1 MKSAPN
7 ERRANG
13 MKWILLLCW
22 TASGGLAQPLTVY
35 TELARL
41 DPSGKVLAPETPREI
56 LSPALA
62 RNAFTSFQ
70 IAVTAPA
77 GEKWTLYVGQNPENA
92 VTLTVYREMGERPL
106 QPVRLPVEG
115 DGPAVFWMDVWT
127 PKEAP
132 VARIKIEPQLNFHND
147 WVIYPVEGRV
157 MEATVPDGPWPAG
170 VEPPGEVMR
179 GLLCGA
185 ESKPAGEAS
194 PSPGPTMARLHHR
207 NAEQDLALALRA
219 PRADL
224 AKIFGVCDAPV
235 PDDPEWYLHVRDY
248 LFRLK

>member
-1 MKSAPN
+1 
-7 ERRANG
+7 

-22 TASGGLAQPLTVY
+22 TAAGCLAQPLTVY

-41 DPSGKVLAPETPREI
+41 DPFGKVLAPETPREI

-70 IAVTAPA
+70 IAITAPT
-77 GEKWTLYVGQNPENA
+77 GEHWSLYVGQNPENA
-92 VTLTVYREMGERPL
+92 VTLTIYRQTSERL
-106 QPVRLPVEG
+106 EPVRLPVEG

-132 VARIKIEPQLNFHND
+132 VRRIKIEPQLNFRND

-170 VEPPGEVMR
+170 VEPSGEVMR

-185 ESKPAGEAS
+185 QAKPAGEAS
-194 PSPGPTMARLHHR
+194 AGAPGLTMARLHHR
-207 NAEQDLALALRA
+207 NSEQDLALALRA
-219 PRADL
+219 PSADL
-224 AKIFGVCDAPV
+224 ANIFGACNAPV
-235 PDDPEWYLHVRDY
+235 PEDPEWYLHVRDY
-248 LFRLK
+248 LFRLNVRLN

>member
-1 MKSAPN
+1 M
-7 ERRANG
+7 
-13 MKWILLLCW
+13 
-22 TASGGLAQPLTVY
+22 
-35 TELARL
+35 
-41 DPSGKVLAPETPREI
+41 
-56 LSPALA
+56 
-62 RNAFTSFQ
+62 
-70 IAVTAPA
+70 
-77 GEKWTLYVGQNPENA
+77 YVGQNPENA
-92 VTLTVYREMGERPL
+92 VTLTVYRDAGERL

-115 DGPAVFWMDVWT
+115 DGPAAFWMDVWT
-127 PKEAP
+127 AKEAP
-132 VARIKIEPQLNFHND
+132 VARIKVEPQLNFRND

-185 ESKPAGEAS
+185 QTKPHGEAS
-194 PSPGPTMARLHHR
+194 GSAELTIARVHHR

-224 AKIFGVCDAPV
+224 ANIFGACDAPMA
-235 PDDPEWYLHVRDY
+235 DDPEWYLHVRDY